1 MAYIFVSDGR
11 PEADEYSSNRIWF
24 DERDPADVRRAQ
36 QEAQRRREY
45 IARRSAQGGRSG
57 KPETSESGATR

>member
-24 DERDPADVRRAQ
+24 DERDPADVRRALR
-36 QEAQRRREY
+36 EAQRRREY
-45 IARRSAQGGRSG
+45 IAQRNGSAE
-57 KPETSESGATR
+57 PEPSAAPQERPQH